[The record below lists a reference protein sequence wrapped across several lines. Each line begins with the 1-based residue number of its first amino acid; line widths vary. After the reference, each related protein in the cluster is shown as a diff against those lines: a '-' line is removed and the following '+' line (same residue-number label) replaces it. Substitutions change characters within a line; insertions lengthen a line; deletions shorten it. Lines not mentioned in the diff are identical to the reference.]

1 MYGAY
6 GIKILW
12 SVNIKA
18 TLTQW
23 MLEMTGAH
31 TIYKDQ
37 ECPRWGE
44 LGEDE
49 PLTMF
54 VNRHKRQKQM
64 TKVTSQNNRLTAHD
78 VVRERT
84 TSTFKKVFVYI
95 VLGDASLVIHQ
106 NAITIKN
113 KNCVAFSYNTQ
124 LPIYI
129 QHKICVCPSDHF
141 FYCRWKPLFGRGA
154 KKKRLESGQRER
166 GKK

>member
-1 MYGAY
+1 
-6 GIKILW
+6 
-12 SVNIKA
+12 
-18 TLTQW
+18 
-23 MLEMTGAH
+23 
-31 TIYKDQ
+31 
-37 ECPRWGE
+37 
-44 LGEDE
+44 
-49 PLTMF
+49 
-54 VNRHKRQKQM
+54 M

-141 FYCRWKPLFGRGA
+141 FIVDESLCLVEGQ